1 MAKFSR
7 KTKSSDNDGPIQ
19 LYGYHAVKAALEN
32 SQRKFISLHVTK
44 NMSDRLQDEGVKFPI
59 EPKIENPRQINHL
72 VGEDAVHQGVV
83 LKCHPLEQPTLEEVR
98 HHQLIVIL
106 DQVTDPHNVGAIHRS
121 ACALGAGALVTT
133 RRNSPPESGLF
144 AKTASGAFE
153 HLPYIQVTNL
163 ARGIDECRALGFT
176 TIGLDSEG
184 PMDLVETL
192 ATQPSHKIALILG
205 AEGRGLRRLTRD
217 LCDYLARLDM
227 PGPIK
232 SLNVSNASALALFAC
247 QQALLKTK

>member
-7 KTKSSDNDGPIQ
+7 KSKSSDNDGPVK

-32 SQRKFISLHVTK
+32 TQRKFISLHLTK
-44 NMSDRLQDEGVKFPI
+44 NMLDRLIEEGVDFPI
-59 EPKIENPRQINHL
+59 EPKMENPRQINQL
-72 VGEDAVHQGVV
+72 VGEDAVHQGAV
-83 LKCHPLEQPTLEEVR
+83 LVCHPLEQPTLEEVR
-98 HHQLIVIL
+98 HHDLIIIL

-121 ACALGAGALVTT
+121 ACALGAGALMTT
-133 RRNSPPESGLF
+133 RRNAPPESGLL

-153 HLPYIQVTNL
+153 YLPYIQVTNL
-163 ARGIDECRALGFT
+163 ARSIEECQALGFT

-184 PMDLVETL
+184 PKDLVETL
-192 ATQPSHKIALILG
+192 TGSHIDKVALILG

-217 LCDYLARLDM
+217 LCDHLARLDM

-232 SLNVSNASALALFAC
+232 SLNVSNASALALFVC
-247 QQALLKTK
+247 QQALSAAK